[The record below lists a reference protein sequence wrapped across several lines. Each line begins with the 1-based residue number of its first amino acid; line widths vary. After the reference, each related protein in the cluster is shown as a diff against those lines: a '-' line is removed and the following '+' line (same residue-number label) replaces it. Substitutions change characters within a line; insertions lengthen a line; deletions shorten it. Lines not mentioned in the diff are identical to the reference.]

1 MSWLCYFSKKVF
13 TIYDD
18 FIETSIAPTLVSLI
32 TLIPYPSP
40 FLTIQLE
47 VTYI

>member
-1 MSWLCYFSKKVF
+1 MLLIKAYFYYLCD
-13 TIYDD
+13 I
-18 FIETSIAPTLVSLI
+18 IENSIAPTLVSLI
-32 TLIPYPSP
+32 TLIPYPST